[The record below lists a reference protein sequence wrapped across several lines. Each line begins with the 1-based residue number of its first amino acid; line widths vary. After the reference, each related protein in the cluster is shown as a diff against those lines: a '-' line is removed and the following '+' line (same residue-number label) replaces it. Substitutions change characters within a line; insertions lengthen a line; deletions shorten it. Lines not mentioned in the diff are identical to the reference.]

1 MNILNKQLTSV
12 ISKHNQTIKDY
23 EERINKMGEA
33 KVDASEVNKC
43 NEQIKIKEVDIARL
57 KGEIIMGK
65 RNSEELRHKLLSEK
79 ETLCK

>member
-1 MNILNKQLTSV
+1 
-12 ISKHNQTIKDY
+12 
-23 EERINKMGEA
+23 MGEA